1 MEILIFDH
9 MEEATEA
16 EVQRMLPLVS
26 TQRREQAMRYKHVF
40 GQFCCLKS
48 WMMLKEIMD
57 NGQWTMDNG
66 EGRMDNG
73 QWTMD
78 NGEWRL
84 DNGQWTMDDGE
95 GTMDNGQ
102 WTMDNWSYNEYG
114 KPFFTPS
121 PLHSFTP
128 YFSISHCK
136 EGIAVAIDDQP
147 IGIDIEGIRHAD
159 EELIARTMNEG
170 ERLRIKDLGIR
181 EFTRLWTQKEAIVKA
196 EGVGIMSFEQLQTIL
211 DNGQWTLDT
220 FEKEKYIYSVA
231 YQL

>member
-9 MEEATEA
+9 MEQATEA
-16 EVQRMLPLVS
+16 EIQRMLPLVS

-48 WMMLKEIMD
+48 WLMLKEIMD

-66 EGRMDNG
+66 EG
-73 QWTMD
+73 
-78 NGEWRL
+78 
-84 DNGQWTMDDGE
+84 
-95 GTMDNGQ
+95 TMDNGQ
-102 WTMDNWSYNEYG
+102 WTMDDFLYNEYG
-114 KPFFTPS
+114 KPYIEGG
-121 PLHSFTP
+121 P

-136 EGIAVAIDDQP
+136 EGIAVAIDDKP

-170 ERLRIKDLGIR
+170 ERLRIKELGIR

-196 EGVGIMSFEQLQTIL
+196 EGVGIQSFEQLQTIL
-211 DNGQWTLDT
+211 DNGQWTMDT